1 MVHDFWQSSQISGR
15 VKNIETIN
23 VLTIFEKV
31 KKTGNI

>member
-23 VLTIFEKV
+23 VLAIFEKV
-31 KKTGNI
+31 KKPQKI